1 MNNDDSK
8 KKDTQM
14 PVPSNDNQMLAT
26 TDKNVFEVFADEINT
41 QRIIGTLLKFTKGD
55 WLIGRTGR
63 NHARTGARL
72 DPLGRQPPGRAGHGP
87 SD

>member
-1 MNNDDSK
+1 MMTPK

-26 TDKNVFEVFADEINT
+26 TDKNVFEVFADEIDT

-55 WLIGRTGR
+55 WLIGRDGEECPEKELVAIVPDWCTAGSTGKTTTR
-63 NHARTGARL
+63 
-72 DPLGRQPPGRAGHGP
+72 
-87 SD
+87 